1 MIGRAVMPENNGGWI
16 TRAGIAS
23 SIGLML
29 VVSTVI
35 GYGLGILL
43 QRLFGLGEWIVFV
56 CLLLGIVAGFVEMI
70 RTAISLSDDSNGKSG
85 QHK

>member
-1 MIGRAVMPENNGGWI
+1 MPENNGGWI

-23 SIGLML
+23 SLGLML

>member
-1 MIGRAVMPENNGGWI
+1 MPENNGGWI